1 MLLRSC
7 NAYISEQ
14 NVPFVAFF
22 FPNAQSVQ
30 KTAHVHCA
38 IHSLSA
44 LSAVLSPRVL
54 NSTLKREA
62 GAI

>member
-1 MLLRSC
+1 MHIFLSKMFPLLRL
-7 NAYISEQ
+7 
-14 NVPFVAFF
+14 